1 MVRTIKITTGCRV
14 SVTELP
20 DWDLKERAKEL
31 DAEFIEIVRTK
42 RMYELFRNPVVM
54 MVDDS
59 GLIRNKPVNP
69 FASFLYA
76 EYGGI
81 IAGDVLLGIQ
91 QGPDILPPD
100 DPEGMLRFLTERFPA
115 LQKGR

>member
-1 MVRTIKITTGCRV
+1 MVKTIKITTGCRV

-20 DWDLKERAKEL
+20 DWDLKEREL

-42 RMYELFRNPVVM
+42 RMYDLFRNPVVM

-91 QGPDILPPD
+91 QGPDIRPLD
-100 DPEGMLRFLTERFPA
+100 DPEGMLRFLTERFPT
-115 LQKGR
+115 LQKGG

>member
-42 RMYELFRNPVVM
+42 RMYDIFQESSRDDGGRFRPH
-54 MVDDS
+54 
-59 GLIRNKPVNP
+59 
-69 FASFLYA
+69 
-76 EYGGI
+76 
-81 IAGDVLLGIQ
+81 
-91 QGPDILPPD
+91 
-100 DPEGMLRFLTERFPA
+100 TE
-115 LQKGR
+115 

>member
-1 MVRTIKITTGCRV
+1 MVKTIKITTGCRV

-42 RMYELFRNPVVM
+42 RMYDLFRNPVVM

-69 FASFLYA
+69 FASFLCRVWRHHCRRRA
-76 EYGGI
+76 
-81 IAGDVLLGIQ
+81 AGDTKRPGY
-91 QGPDILPPD
+91 PP
-100 DPEGMLRFLTERFPA
+100 A
-115 LQKGR
+115 

>member
-14 SVTELP
+14 SVTELL
-20 DWDLKERAKEL
+20 DWDLKERAREL

-42 RMYELFRNPVVM
+42 RMHDLFRNPVVM

-115 LQKGR
+115 LQKGG